1 MRFQKSHMQIHE
13 AYQFLHKKRTAQV
26 TDCMPPRNAIQS
38 LSVFAQS
45 MLYNAAAIS
54 FTALGGAATKGGGE
68 GEEAAG
74 GGGGGGGSGAEEVA
88 DNASW
93 RSRE

>member
-26 TDCMPPRNAIQS
+26 TDSRNAIQS

-45 MLYNAAAIS
+45 KLYNAAAIS
-54 FTALGGAATKGGGE
+54 FTALGGTAAKGGGD

-74 GGGGGGGSGAEEVA
+74 GGGGGGGRSGEEEVEA
-88 DNASW
+88 KASW